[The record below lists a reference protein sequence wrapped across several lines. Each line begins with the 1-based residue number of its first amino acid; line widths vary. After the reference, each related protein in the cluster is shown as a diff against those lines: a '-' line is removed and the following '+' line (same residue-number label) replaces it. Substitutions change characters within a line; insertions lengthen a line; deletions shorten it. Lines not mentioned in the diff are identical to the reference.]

1 MSLKRICGVDL
12 GSDTI
17 KICDKNQKKL
27 LCEKNMIAVRNRT
40 DLIGV
45 GQDAFEIGY
54 QTVNNLID
62 TLEGEMIEGEGKTN
76 IIEGIPLQRGDT
88 EGLDTFLEDLK
99 TKM

>member
-1 MSLKRICGVDL
+1 MAVENAGLQGKVYVY
-12 GSDTI
+12 GSDASEQI
-17 KICDKNQKKL
+17 IDL
-27 LCEKNMIAVRNRT
+27 LKADNDILQAVT
-40 DLIGV
+40 